1 MTEAATAS
9 RQSLVTQVTELDSRF
24 WIVNTMEMVERFAY
38 YGVRAVVALYM
49 VLPVE
54 LGGPEFTH
62 VQKGSIFACWAAL
75 QSFLPMF
82 TGGLADRYG
91 HKNTIAVAIIL
102 KIIGYA
108 FMALFT
114 SYWGF
119 WFGCMLLA
127 TGTAIFKPGVQ
138 GTLAATMRES
148 SASVGWAIF
157 YQLVNIGGFLGPVLA
172 GTLRTNV
179 SWAAVFW
186 ACAVLVAVNF
196 MWLPFYKDPTQE
208 PGFQAEDRQKEVWRQ
223 VSLVITR
230 PLAQGWLHG
239 LTVAS
244 IVAFGLIA
252 VGSGMAA
259 DGWTLPE
266 GSDALDG
273 MWSLG
278 RIQTVAWIGLAL
290 SVGAWAMAFAPATRP
305 TAWIPMAAAA
315 CLGLFAWLAEWHLYY
330 SARLPEAWPA
340 PEGVLDAA
348 PPIPTLASMPF
359 GFFYLVAASTV
370 LAFFFLFYLP
380 RKDRYDA
387 GQADGLSVVIV
398 SAVGVFQHRV
408 LWFCVAFSGF
418 WFMFNQVF
426 DLLPNVIDDWVDSSQ
441 IIGTLGAGF
450 ATPVLPWSLAV
461 ALGIVL
467 AFVCAVVV
475 LLATRPDRRP
485 ASEVPEEAYS
495 VVLLAFFAVG
505 MLIPTPGMSVWLAP
519 GLEANLGAGI
529 ALIVA
534 GAFASAVAVAAWKL
548 QINGKLLAIA
558 AFVLAL
564 PMAAWQM
571 GTKLMASSDGLV
583 KMAEEGAQIPPE
595 WMINLNP
602 GLIVFT
608 VVFFGY
614 LSSFVRPL
622 TSILIGMLV
631 ATLGSYFAGT
641 AVIGWSCLIGILVFS
656 VGEMLSSPKK
666 MEYLAS
672 LAKKGQEGLFMGYAN
687 VPVAIGWITGSIFA
701 GNFYEKNGDKVNLA
715 RRHLVQQLGEQE
727 ATVAAME
734 KSKVVPHLAEKLG
747 LDEAGVRTMLFE
759 QYHPERIWIWI
770 AGIGVASI
778 ALMVIYDRVL
788 RMIDSRK
795 AA

>member
-1 MTEAATAS
+1 MSEATNA
-9 RQSLVTQVTELDSRF
+9 RQGLVTQVTELDSRF

-91 HKNTIAVAIIL
+91 HKRTISLAIVL
-102 KIIGYA
+102 KIIGYI

-119 WFGCMLLA
+119 WAGCMLLA

-172 GTLRTNV
+172 GALRTSV

-208 PGFQAEDRQKEVWRQ
+208 PGYQAEDRQKEVWRQ

-239 LTVAS
+239 LCAAS
-244 IVAFGLIA
+244 IAGFAIIA
-252 VGSGMAA
+252 IGSGMAA
-259 DGWTLPE
+259 DVWTLPADSE
-266 GSDALDG
+266 ALEG
-273 MWSLG
+273 MWTLG
-278 RIQTVAWIGLAL
+278 RIQTIAWTGLILSAVGWAL
-290 SVGAWAMAFAPATRP
+290 SFTPKSAPF
-305 TAWIPMAAAA
+305 AWIPMVATG
-315 CLGLFAWLAEWHLYY
+315 GLAVFAWLAEWHLFYQ
-330 SARLPEAWPA
+330 ARLPEAWPA

-359 GFFYLVAASTV
+359 AFFYLVTASTV
-370 LAFFFLFYLP
+370 LAFFFLYYLP
-380 RKDRYDA
+380 RKEQYDA
-387 GQADGLSVVIV
+387 GLADGWSVVIV

-426 DLLPNVIDDWVDSSQ
+426 DLLPNVIDDWVDSSM
-441 IIGTLGAGF
+441 IIGALGKGF
-450 ATPVLPWSLAV
+450 GTGTLPWSLAV
-461 ALGIVL
+461 FFAIVI
-467 AFVCAVVV
+467 AFVCGAVV

-485 ASEVPEEAYS
+485 ASEVPEEAYTI
-495 VVLLAFFAVG
+495 VLMSYFAVG
-505 MLIPTPGMSVWLAP
+505 MLMPHMGSSIWIAPGMQAD
-519 GLEANLGAGI
+519 LGAGVG
-529 ALIVA
+529 LIQA
-534 GAFASAVAVAAWKL
+534 GLFASVVAIAAWKL
-548 QINGKLLAIA
+548 QLDGKLLALG

-564 PMAAWQM
+564 PFAIYKI
-571 GTKLMASSDGLV
+571 GTTLMASSEGLV

-631 ATLGSYFAGT
+631 ATVGSYYAGT
-641 AVIGWSCLIGILVFS
+641 SIIGWSCLAGILIFS

-715 RRHLVQQLGEQE
+715 RRHLVKVLEENE

-734 KSKVVPHLAEKLG
+734 KSKVVPHLAEQLG
-747 LDEAGVRTMLFE
+747 IDEAGVRTLLFE
-759 QYHPERIWIWI
+759 QYHPQHIWIWI

-788 RMIDSRK
+788 RMIDNKK